1 MSEEAGY
8 SWYNAVIRFFHVI
21 KKALM
26 FLSRRRVFSLI
37 RRKAAFLR
45 GVIMSSSGRHMV
57 PHFPLK
63 YWHKPYEGG
72 NFTMNFNWLIPLL
85 IGAVIGYITN
95 DIAIK
100 MLFHP
105 RKAYYIGKWRVP
117 FTPGLIPKEKNRVA
131 HSIGNVISTQLLN
144 SDVVIETLTS
154 DHMVA
159 EIRGKLIR
167 IVEDNRDNTDK
178 VRDVLERILGTEKTE
193 EVLAEAKRRGTE
205 LIYCKLISIRFGE
218 SISKVILQK
227 IKEHQNSYVKTFL
240 GGILDELS
248 GSVAD
253 MIDQVVANNSEEV
266 IRSIIDNEVDK
277 IENARIC
284 DLIEKNEEKL
294 PEYIESVIKM
304 YKTVITNHMKTILEG
319 VNLAQI
325 VEERVKS
332 FDVVQLENMI
342 FGIMDKELKAIVYL
356 GALLGCLMGAINI
369 FI

>member
-1 MSEEAGY
+1 MS
-8 SWYNAVIRFFHVI
+8 FP
-21 KKALM
+21 
-26 FLSRRRVFSLI
+26 
-37 RRKAAFLR
+37 
-45 GVIMSSSGRHMV
+45 GRHIV
-57 PHFPLK
+57 SHYPLE
-63 YWHKPYEGG
+63 YWYKPYEGE
-72 NFTMNFNWLIPLL
+72 NLTMNFNWLIPLL

-105 RKAYYIGKWRVP
+105 RKAYYIGKRRIP

-159 EIRGKLIR
+159 EIREKMLQ

-178 VRDVLERILGTEKTE
+178 VRDVLERILGVEKTE
-193 EVLAEAKRRGTE
+193 EILASAKRQGAE
-205 LIYCKLISIRFGE
+205 VIYRKLISIRFGE
-218 SISKVILQK
+218 SISRVILQK

-248 GSVAD
+248 GSIAD
-253 MIDQVVANNSEEV
+253 MIDQVIANNSKEV
-266 IRSIIDNEVDK
+266 IRSVIDDEIDK
-277 IENARIC
+277 IENTRIC
-284 DLIEKNEEKL
+284 DLIKRNEEKL
-294 PEYIESVIKM
+294 PEYIEAVIKI
-304 YKTVITNHMKTILEG
+304 YKTMITNHMKTILEG
-319 VNLAQI
+319 VNLSRI
-325 VEERVKS
+325 VEDRVKS

>member
-1 MSEEAGY
+1 MS
-8 SWYNAVIRFFHVI
+8 
-21 KKALM
+21 
-26 FLSRRRVFSLI
+26 
-37 RRKAAFLR
+37 
-45 GVIMSSSGRHMV
+45 
-57 PHFPLK
+57 
-63 YWHKPYEGG
+63 
-72 NFTMNFNWLIPLL
+72 FNWLIPLL

-144 SDVVIETLTS
+144 SEVVIETLTS

-159 EIRGKLIR
+159 EIREKLLQ

-178 VRDVLERILGTEKTE
+178 VRDVLECILGAEKTE
-193 EVLAEAKRRGTE
+193 EILASAKRQGAE
-205 LIYCKLISIRFGE
+205 MIYRKLISIRFGE
-218 SISKVILQK
+218 SISRVILQK
-227 IKEHQNSYVKTFL
+227 IKEHHNSYVKTFL

-248 GSVAD
+248 GSIAD
-253 MIDQVVANNSEEV
+253 MIDQIIANNSKEV
-266 IRSIIDNEVDK
+266 IRNVIDDEIDK
-277 IENARIC
+277 IENTRIC
-284 DLIEKNEEKL
+284 DLIKRNEEKL
-294 PEYIESVIKM
+294 PEYIEAVIKI
-304 YKTVITNHMKTILEG
+304 YKTIITNHMKTILEG
-319 VNLAQI
+319 VNLSRI
-325 VEERVKS
+325 VEDRVKS

-342 FGIMDKELKAIVYL
+342 FGIMNKELKAIVYL